1 MCNDVIIIYRSALRN
16 QKMEVGAYL
25 QNPLENCTLSSDVPE
40 LCMREECNLG
50 IDEAGRGPVLGGC
63 IKGSVSDWPI

>member
-1 MCNDVIIIYRSALRN
+1 
-16 QKMEVGAYL
+16 MEVGAYL
-25 QNPLENCTLSSDVPE
+25 QNPLENCMLSSEVPE

-50 IDEAGRGPVLGGC
+50 IDEAGRGPVLGEC